1 VRSIFTV
8 FWQKT
13 HALMYAIVDCNNFF
27 ASCER
32 VFRPDLRTR
41 PIVVLSN
48 NDGCIISRSAEAKK
62 LGIKMG
68 APYFDVREQLE
79 KNGVNVFSSNYALY
93 GDFSHRV
100 MNALAEFV
108 DRDEDLEVYSIDEA
122 FLHLTPL
129 TKLHEPEAYCQ
140 KIRTTVEQWT
150 GIPVSIGIAPTKT
163 LAKIANTIAKKYKG
177 YGGVFHLNTTAR
189 MDKVLD
195 ATPVEDVWGVGRRLA
210 EKLKQYGLYTARQLR
225 DCNDALIRKT
235 GGVVLLRTV
244 HELRGTPCFFSDAVP
259 DVRKGIASTRSF
271 GQSVTSFED
280 LREAVSTYVSRAAVK
295 LRKQQSAAGS
305 LYVYVR
311 TSAYGESEKYSRSL
325 WRELPVH
332 TDSTPELAHHAIEM
346 LREIYREGYQ
356 YKKAGVMLSQLIPR
370 SSVQLN
376 AFDTADR
383 SRHTRAMRALDQIN
397 RIHGNDMLRIAASG
411 SKREWVMK
419 SDMKSS
425 EYTTRWNEL
434 FVLKV

>member
-1 VRSIFTV
+1 MAC
-8 FWQKT
+8 WQKT
-13 HALMYAIVDCNNFF
+13 RALMYAIVDCNNFF

-41 PIVVLSN
+41 PVVVLSN

-79 KNGVNVFSSNYALY
+79 RNNVMVFSSNYALY

-100 MNALAEFV
+100 MNSLAEFV
-108 DRDEDLEVYSIDEA
+108 DRDDDLEVYSIDEA
-122 FLHLTPL
+122 FLHLAPL
-129 TKLHEPEAYCQ
+129 AHLHEPEAYCH
-140 KIRTTVEQWT
+140 KIRTTVERWT

-163 LAKIANTIAKKYKG
+163 LAKIANGIAKKYKG
-177 YGGVFHLNTTAR
+177 YGGVFHLNTPER
-189 MDKVLD
+189 LDKVLA
-195 ATPVEDVWGVGRRLA
+195 ATPAEDVWGVGYRLA
-210 EKLKQYGLYTARQLR
+210 EKLKQYGLYTAKQLR

-271 GQSVTSFED
+271 GNTVTAFED
-280 LREAVSTYVSRAAVK
+280 LREAVATFISRAAVK
-295 LRKQQSAAGS
+295 LRRQHSAAGA

-311 TSAYGESEKYSRSL
+311 TSAFAEGEKYSRSA

-332 TDSTPELAHHAIEM
+332 TDSTPELIHHATEM

-370 SSVQLN
+370 SNIQLN

-383 SRHTRAMRALDQIN
+383 TRHTRAMRALDQIN
-397 RIHGNDMLRIAASG
+397 RIHGNDTLRIAASG
-411 SKREWVMK
+411 LNRRNWQMR
-419 SDMKSS
+419 SDMGSGQ
-425 EYTTRWNEL
+425 YTTNWNEL
-434 FVLKV
+434 FVMKV

>member
-1 VRSIFTV
+1 MAY
-8 FWQKT
+8 WQKT
-13 HALMYAIVDCNNFF
+13 CALMYAIVDCNNFF

-41 PIVVLSN
+41 PVVVLSN

-68 APYFDVREQLE
+68 APYFEVREQLE
-79 KNGVNVFSSNYALY
+79 KNGVSVFSSNYALY

-100 MNALAEFV
+100 MNSLAEFV
-108 DRDEDLEVYSIDEA
+108 DREEDLEVYSIDEA
-122 FLHLTPL
+122 FLHLAPL
-129 TKLHEPEAYCQ
+129 AQLHEPVAYCHT
-140 KIRTTVEQWT
+140 IRTTVERWT

-177 YGGVFHLNTTAR
+177 YGGVFHLDTQER
-189 MDKVLD
+189 LDKVLT
-195 ATPVEDVWGVGRRLA
+195 ATPAEDVWGVGRRLA
-210 EKLKQYGLYTARQLR
+210 EKLKQYGLYTAKQLR
-225 DCNDALIRKT
+225 DCNDAFIRKT

-271 GQSVTSFED
+271 GKSVTTFEE

-295 LRKQQSAAGS
+295 LRRQQSAAGS

-311 TSAYGESEKYSRSL
+311 TSAFSDSEKYSRSL

-332 TDSTPELAHHAIEM
+332 TDSTPELIHHATEM
-346 LREIYREGYQ
+346 LREMYREGYQ

-383 SRHTRAMRALDQIN
+383 SRQSRAMRALDQIN
-397 RIHGNDMLRIAASG
+397 RIHGSDTLRIAASG
-411 SKREWVMK
+411 QSREWSMK
-419 SDMKSS
+419 SDMKSGQ
-425 EYTTRWNEL
+425 YTTQWNEL